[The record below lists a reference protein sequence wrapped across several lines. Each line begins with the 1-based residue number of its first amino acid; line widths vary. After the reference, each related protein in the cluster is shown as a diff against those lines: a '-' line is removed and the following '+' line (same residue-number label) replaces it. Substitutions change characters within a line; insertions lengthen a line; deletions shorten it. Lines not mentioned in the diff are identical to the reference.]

1 MNRAALPSLVWFGQ
15 RTAQS
20 LTGASA
26 GWLLSGLS
34 QAPLVNGLLPALSV
48 SSTLLPL
55 RPRARFGL
63 ALQVLGVLLL
73 LAVALKRLGPS
84 PVWPLLASALV
95 GVGRTASV
103 LPLQRWLLAPRR
115 LSLPWLQRLG
125 DAGGL
130 AGSLLTALLFPL
142 LRSTAPQFAVAAL
155 LLVPV
160 LLLVSSPRFQPE
172 ESPTPATVTAAATA
186 TATAPLATPLAATG
200 IDPRGGFQGL
210 LFGGLFAL
218 LPLWVRAIGGGS
230 CVDFGLVLAAYGLGR
245 IVSLP
250 LPLPGWGL
258 YGGMAM
264 LLQATTWLPAWGATA
279 LFVPLGALAAG
290 TDLRLTGAHAVGGD
304 TAGQLARNDRSLAIG
319 SLVGS
324 LAMGAGT
331 QVLGLANARIL
342 IVSAFVLAALLLPR
356 RLKAAA

>member
-84 PVWPLLASALV
+84 PVWPLLASGLV

-160 LLLVSSPRFQPE
+160 LLLVSSPRFQLE
-172 ESPTPATVTAAATA
+172 ESPTPAAATA
-186 TATAPLATPLAATG
+186 TASG

-210 LFGGLFAL
+210 LFGALFAL

-290 TDLRLTGAHAVGGD
+290 TDIRLTGAHGEGGD

-319 SLVGS
+319 SLAGS

-342 IVSAFVLAALLLPR
+342 IVTAFVLAALLLPR